1 MYVCICNAIR
11 DNELRDAALRC
22 TGDAE
27 AVYALLGKTP
37 QCRQCLDE
45 AEEMI
50 ADGRLVRVLDKYCT
64 PFPGYFLYYPSR
76 AHVPAKLTVLVETL
90 RKPPRRSVRKV

>member
-50 ADGRLVRVLDKYCT
+50 AEE
-64 PFPGYFLYYPSR
+64 R
-76 AHVPAKLTVLVETL
+76 ALAALAGELL
-90 RKPPRRSVRKV
+90 AD

>member
-1 MYVCICNAIR
+1 MYVCICNALTDHAIS
-11 DNELRDAALRC
+11 EVALRC

-45 AEEMI
+45 ADAVIAEE
-50 ADGRLVRVLDKYCT
+50 
-64 PFPGYFLYYPSR
+64 R
-76 AHVPAKLTVLVETL
+76 ATAARAPELLAG
-90 RKPPRRSVRKV
+90 

>member
-27 AVYALLGKTP
+27 AVYALPGKTP

-50 ADGRLVRVLDKYCT
+50 AEE
-64 PFPGYFLYYPSR
+64 R
-76 AHVPAKLTVLVETL
+76 ALAALAGELL
-90 RKPPRRSVRKV
+90 AD